1 MEYRLESRRGALGRM
16 VVREET
22 QGDSVRVESETEWS
36 AAAWNKR
43 MLLLSRSDADTFE
56 SQEFREIERDTQGE
70 RKSIFRFDRS
80 SGVVKL
86 KRSSGEVADAPL
98 LEGYVDPLSMMLRIR
113 HADVDTERLRIPMIG
128 KTVEARFVG
137 TRAVDTPIGSFQ
149 ARAYRIVPGAH
160 LLWVADEAPHAV
172 VKFAQ
177 LTPNGPVEGTLDRLA
192 TEQRLPLWEQEK
204 KPGRRR
210 RGRRRRRPKTSQSAQ
225 RSKN

>member
-36 AAAWNKR
+36 SAAWNKR
-43 MLLLSRSDADTFE
+43 MLLLSRSDAQTFE
-56 SQEFREIERDTQGE
+56 SQEFREIERDPQGE
-70 RKSIFRFDRS
+70 RKSIFRFDHDN
-80 SGVVKL
+80 GVVKL

-98 LEGYVDPLSMMLRIR
+98 LEGYADPLSMLLRLR
-113 HADVDTERLRIPMIG
+113 HAGRDMERLRIPMIG
-128 KTVEARFVG
+128 KTVEARFVSE
-137 TRAVDTPIGSFQ
+137 REIDTPVGSFH
-149 ARAYRIVPGAH
+149 ARAYRIVPGSH
-160 LLWVADEAPHAV
+160 LVWVADKAPHAV

-177 LTPNGPVEGTLDRLA
+177 WTPNGPIEGTLDRLA

-210 RGRRRRRPKTSQSAQ
+210 RGRRRRRPKSS
-225 RSKN
+225 RSNNRSDN